1 MPIHLLASPRVL
13 LPLPPL
19 SLLLLQ
25 VSLDT
30 HDIVC
35 TCGRSLLTLAHHMKC
50 TSEYLGIPIACSLL
64 GSLMCTWCLFIDAPL
79 VLVGAGAVAPS
90 ARVDSSG
97 SQLCELCPKPKRLSR
112 CKGKPHNYGSGK
124 ICNKCYLQ
132 LLRGVSAGAA
142 SSSSCRS
149 SSVSPP
155 PKKKRRTAS
164 DPGNHSDSDTAIITE
179 TTGTAS
185 TQARALRSSLPPSP
199 ASSGSPTQT
208 LHEWDVSAMLLLL
221 SS

>member
-1 MPIHLLASPRVL
+1 MSVFAVHLVCSCLVSP
-13 LPLPPL
+13 
-19 SLLLLQ
+19 
-25 VSLDT
+25 
-30 HDIVC
+30 
-35 TCGRSLLTLAHHMKC
+35 
-50 TSEYLGIPIACSLL
+50 
-64 GSLMCTWCLFIDAPL
+64 APK
-79 VLVGAGAVAPS
+79 
-90 ARVDSSG
+90 ARVDSAG
-97 SQLCELCPKPKRLSR
+97 KPACEECGKRLST
-112 CKGKPHNYGSGK
+112 CPGKPHTCGAGK

-185 TQARALRSSLPPSP
+185 TQARALRSSLPPFP
-199 ASSGSPTQT
+199 ASSGLPTQT